1 MGLDPH
7 VSPYSYYRESH
18 CEEGTESS
26 VVTAGA
32 VGSLTCE
39 PGPTYQPL
47 QLLQRI
53 RCEKKGRTELM
64 SNMSPLFCGRLR
76 TWELPVVDEYKA
88 QLEKGLIQNVWA
100 GNMTHG
106 LD

>member
-1 MGLDPH
+1 
-7 VSPYSYYRESH
+7 
-18 CEEGTESS
+18 
-26 VVTAGA
+26 
-32 VGSLTCE
+32 
-39 PGPTYQPL
+39 
-47 QLLQRI
+47 
-53 RCEKKGRTELM
+53 M